1 MSTDSGV
8 TYKRLSDGSIEKFYS
23 KDPDTLALKVQDA
36 ERSITARRKEDAAI
50 AYRASP
56 EFQPS
61 ESDFVKEESD
71 GVLEYGEAVMRT
83 GGRAGRGVLSGLVA
97 IPTEIASTIG
107 RGLQAAG
114 IERGENVVNR
124 AQAVQDALAPDI
136 SDTGL
141 WGEIPKA
148 LIQFGIPGA
157 AVFKILGNSNK
168 ATKILATAAAEG
180 MVAEEDMKSFGD
192 TFLPNPVTKTKEL
205 DRLEGQE
212 KAFAALYNKGVNGLE
227 AAAVMAGIPLTLT
240 AAGAVIKTTA
250 QGAALVPGVKQI
262 GQGINVVGEGFSK
275 VLDRAEKDKGLLGLG
290 GAVGFIAPKLRF
302 RGALPDNVVAEIK
315 ALKATELS
323 SLAHA
328 NLIALNDLDS
338 TFKQAIRSGN
348 ANGSDAEK
356 VMDALNDYLYPT
368 DMIVGGDAVAKANAL
383 TIQNNAAKVLIE
395 ADKKFGF
402 VKSDKFSLNTKPENI
417 QTKYSLFRAAQN
429 ARNSIDE
436 YSKQLVKNPMM
447 LPDGAQETIEGQL
460 GLYGATQYRAFL
472 DESYVPSTKD
482 TERAIEAIMRGSDSM
497 GYPIGRSEAIE
508 QLVAIKD
515 KGGFIN
521 KDLTPKELISEG
533 TLTAIQQGP
542 LKAKTLQSPAVKAY
556 LGEYTGRKNIGA
568 KVQTFEER
576 QKGLIAKTKETL
588 GRQSAVIAKSKYF
601 NRLDEYNKNLP
612 DDKKMF
618 LDTPPIEAAINQN
631 YVQVPNTNAF
641 GSLKGKYVK
650 EEYLNALEQQ
660 SFSAAKSLGI
670 FQPFY
675 AALLGAKGMYQ
686 KAQTV
691 YNPTSQI
698 RNVTSALGFTAF
710 NGNIPTGKE
719 AIETFKLIYGEIG
732 SKQPIAKDR
741 KDLLQEYVRRGITG
755 TQAQLGELN
764 KLIDEAADI
773 SGPVGSLFKASRGQ
787 SSNLAARLY
796 AAGDDVWKVMNYE
809 IEKKKLLGIVQ
820 KAVIK
825 GKPLTMKSQTSDQ
838 QNIART
844 FGLDPDNV
852 DLVAL
857 SKVDPSKLTEN
868 FIERYGKNPLKEFVS
883 EEAATVTKNNIP
895 NYSRTPA
902 AIDALR
908 QLPFGNFIAYP
919 SEIIRTGMN
928 TIGRGITEVASDNSD
943 IRARGLERLF
953 GAASVAYMIPKGL
966 EQFSVAMTGSNE
978 EQVDAYKRSFA
989 YDWERNSTFAA
1000 TRTDK
1005 DGYIKEMAN
1014 ASYTL
1019 PYDYLLRPAEA
1030 VINAYNNGMR
1040 GEQELSEIAL
1050 NAGLDAATEI
1060 LSPFIGQS
1068 MLFDR
1073 MGAGLTGRTSQ
1084 GYTIY
1089 EDGAALGD
1097 RVWAGMAHVLNGFI
1111 PAGSP
1116 AELNTKMSPFD
1127 TANFD
1132 PLRSFALGNLTQSV
1146 VVESG
1151 LVAPSRLSRIS
1162 ERNKKLDVYDEAFQA
1177 ASGAKF
1183 IEVDVKKRLEYKI
1196 QESKREFGSAK
1207 AVYETLK
1214 KEHGARIPEEILYR
1228 FQKSNEQRFKKVR
1241 DLSIAFDDAR
1251 TLGLSAAEIA
1261 KVVKSAGGLDGWR
1274 SIVNHIYIPAAPK
1287 ASITLESY
1295 RASADKRRNVSPVE
1309 AMSEESMR
1317 SRREN
1322 VLPARPTPQP
1332 MEPDLTQTIPQ
1343 AVKETVEAI
1352 PQQASQLYDRAS
1364 QFLRQQEEDKL
1375 MGGD

>member
-1 MSTDSGV
+1 
-8 TYKRLSDGSIEKFYS
+8 
-23 KDPDTLALKVQDA
+23 
-36 ERSITARRKEDAAI
+36 
-50 AYRASP
+50 
-56 EFQPS
+56 
-61 ESDFVKEESD
+61 
-71 GVLEYGEAVMRT
+71 
-83 GGRAGRGVLSGLVA
+83 
-97 IPTEIASTIG
+97 
-107 RGLQAAG
+107 
-114 IERGENVVNR
+114 
-124 AQAVQDALAPDI
+124 
-136 SDTGL
+136 
-141 WGEIPKA
+141 
-148 LIQFGIPGA
+148 
-157 AVFKILGNSNK
+157 
-168 ATKILATAAAEG
+168 
-180 MVAEEDMKSFGD
+180 MVAEEDMQSFGD

-240 AAGAVIKTTA
+240 ATGAVIKTA
-250 QGAALVPGVKQI
+250 AKGASLVPGVKQ
-262 GQGINVVGEGFSK
+262 VGEGVSLVGKEFNK
-275 VLDRAEKDKGLLGLG
+275 VLERAEKDKGLLGLG
-290 GAVGFIAPKLRF
+290 GAVGRFAPDFRF
-302 RGALPDNVVAEIK
+302 RGRLPDNVAAEIR

-323 SLAHA
+323 ALAHS
-328 NLIALNDLDS
+328 NLIALSDLDA

-348 ANGSDAEK
+348 GNGSDAEK

-368 DMIVGGDAVAKANAL
+368 DRIVGDDAVAKANAL
-383 TIQNNAAKVLIE
+383 TVQNNAAKILIE

-402 VKSDKFSLNTKPENI
+402 VKGDKFSLNTKPENI
-417 QTKYSLFRAAQN
+417 QTKFSLFRSAQN

-436 YSKQLVKNPMM
+436 YSRQIAKDPTM
-447 LPDGAQETIEGQL
+447 LPNGAQETIEGQL

-472 DESYVPSTKD
+472 DDNYVPSKED
-482 TERAIEAIMRGSDSM
+482 TERAIEAIMRGSDAM
-497 GYPIGRSEAIE
+497 GYPIGRQEAIE
-508 QLVAIKD
+508 QIVSIKD

-521 KDLTPKELISEG
+521 KDLTPRDLIDKS

-588 GRQSAVIAKSKYF
+588 GRQSAIISKSRYF
-601 NRLDEYNKNLP
+601 KRLDEYNKGLP
-612 DDKKMF
+612 AENKMF
-618 LDTPPIEAAINQN
+618 MDTPPVEAAMGVK
-631 YVQVPNTNAF
+631 YVQLPDAVGF
-641 GSLKGKYVK
+641 GPLRGKYVK
-650 EEYLNALEQQ
+650 EEYLNALENQNYNIAQ
-660 SFSAAKSLGI
+660 SMGI

-675 AALLGAKGMYQ
+675 AALLGSKGMYQ

-691 YNPTSQI
+691 YNPSGQI

-719 AIETFKLIYGEIG
+719 ALETFKLIYGELG
-732 SKQPIAKDR
+732 SKQPISKDR
-741 KDLLQEYVRRGITG
+741 KDLIQEYVRKGITG

-764 KLIDEAADI
+764 KLIDEAASI
-773 SGPVGSLFKASRGQ
+773 GGPLGSIFKASRGQ
-787 SSNLAARLY
+787 ESNLAARLY
-796 AAGDDVWKVMNYE
+796 SAGDDVWKVMNYE

-820 KAVIK
+820 KASVK
-825 GKPLTMKSQTSDQ
+825 GKPLTMKSQTADQ
-838 QNIART
+838 QNIAKT

-857 SKVDPSKLTEN
+857 SKVESSSLSKE
-868 FIERYGKNPLKEFVS
+868 FVERYGNNPLKEFVS
-883 EEAATVTKNNIP
+883 EEAATITKNNIP

-928 TIGRGITEVASDNSD
+928 TIGRGITEVASDNAD

-953 GAASVAYMIPKGL
+953 GAATVAYGVPKGL

-1005 DGYIKEMAN
+1005 DGYIKEMQN

-1019 PYDYLLRPAEA
+1019 PYDYLLRPSEA
-1030 VINAYNNGMR
+1030 VINAYNNGVR
-1040 GEQELSEIAL
+1040 KEADLKEIAL
-1050 NAGLDAATEI
+1050 NAGLDAGAEI
-1060 LSPFIGQS
+1060 ISPFVDQS

-1073 MGAGLTGRTSQ
+1073 ISAGFTGRTSQ

-1089 EDGAALGD
+1089 PEGAELGD

-1132 PLRSFALGNLTQSV
+1132 PLRSFTLGNLTQSAV
-1146 VVESG
+1146 TESG
-1151 LVAPSRLSRIS
+1151 LVDPSRLSRIG
-1162 ERNKKLDVYDEAFQA
+1162 ERRKKLDVYDEAFQS
-1177 ASGAKF
+1177 ASGVKF
-1183 IEVDVKKRLEYKI
+1183 IETDIKKKLGYKV
-1196 QESKREFGSAK
+1196 QEAKREFAAARK
-1207 AVYETLK
+1207 LYEDLK

-1228 FQKSNEQRFKKVR
+1228 FQKSNQQRFKRVR
-1241 DLSIAFDDAR
+1241 DLSVAFDDAR
-1251 TLGLSAAEIA
+1251 TLGLNEEEIS
-1261 KVVKSAGGLDGWR
+1261 KVVKDAGELDGWR
-1274 SIVNHIYIPAAPK
+1274 SILNHIYIPMSPK
-1287 ASITLESY
+1287 ASVTIDMY
-1295 RASADKRRNVSPVE
+1295 RAAVDKRRNVAPVDQMI
-1309 AMSEESMR
+1309 AESDR
-1317 SRREN
+1317 SRRED

-1332 MEPDLTQTIPQ
+1332 MQPDLTQTIPQ

-1364 QFLRQQEEDKL
+1364 QFLRKQEEDKL